1 LPDEVK
7 KYIAPLPIEI
17 DLELP
22 GYKNMIS
29 SMGHGMP
36 ASSGENIARSQAV
49 KDATMAYF
57 ILANKGSNQFLH
69 FNGSYHSKNFE
80 GICWYLD
87 KSKPDLN
94 VKTIHAVEQDSFSKL
109 EESALNTAHFIICT
123 PKDMTKTY

>member
-1 LPDEVK
+1 
-7 KYIAPLPIEI
+7 
-17 DLELP
+17 
-22 GYKNMIS
+22 
-29 SMGHGMP
+29 
-36 ASSGENIARSQAV
+36 
-49 KDATMAYF
+49 MAYF

-94 VKTIHAVEQDSFSKL
+94 VKTIHAVEQDSISKL